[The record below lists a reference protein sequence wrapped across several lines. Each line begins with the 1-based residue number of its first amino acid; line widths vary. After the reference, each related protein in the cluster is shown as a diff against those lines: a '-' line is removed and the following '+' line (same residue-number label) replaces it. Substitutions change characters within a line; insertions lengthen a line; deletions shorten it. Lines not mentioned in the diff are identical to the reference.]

1 MIGGGRLVIMR
12 SLLLLA
18 LLAASPALA
27 EPQVYRLS
35 PAERDAAIAAGANRP
50 ESGALLPDPMFSH
63 LPSGSLYDDTEGG
76 RRDRRV
82 HGEFGMVAGTGGTL
96 GFYGTAVV
104 PIGESSTATISVA
117 HGQGQGFGYGGF
129 GGGYGYGGYGFG
141 GPFGAFGN
149 DGALYPF
156 GYVSPGFPAQLLPGP
171 FGRRPNR

>member
-1 MIGGGRLVIMR
+1 MIGGGRIIAMR

-18 LLAASPALA
+18 VLAAAPALA

-35 PAERDAAIAAGANRP
+35 PAERDAAIAAGADRP
-50 ESGALLPDPMFSH
+50 ETGALLPEPMFRH
-63 LPSGSLYDDTEGG
+63 LPEGSLYDDAEGNG

-96 GFYGTAVV
+96 GFYGAAVV

-129 GGGYGYGGYGFG
+129 GGGYGFG